1 LIDATEFGLPGV
13 LYAAGGLAPAGRYR
27 RIEGDGREVVLTES
41 GRLPASFDGRVALY
55 ARVTESVRVEG
66 LRTAEAVTA

>member
-1 LIDATEFGLPGV
+1 LIDATELGLPGV

-27 RIEGDGREVVLTES
+27 RIEGHPREVVLTEP

-55 ARVTESVRVEG
+55 ARVTEPVRP
-66 LRTAEAVTA
+66 AVPA